1 MALASDAPRKR
12 PGFIKVKCPD
22 CQNEQ
27 PIFSKANLAPTCSIC
42 GATLAT
48 PSGGKAV
55 VRGTVVGELD

>member
-1 MALASDAPRKR
+1 MEGDKKPKR

-27 PIFSKANLAPTCSIC
+27 PIFSKANVAPACSIC

-48 PSGGKAV
+48 PSGGKAFL
-55 VRGTVVGELD
+55 RGTVVGELD